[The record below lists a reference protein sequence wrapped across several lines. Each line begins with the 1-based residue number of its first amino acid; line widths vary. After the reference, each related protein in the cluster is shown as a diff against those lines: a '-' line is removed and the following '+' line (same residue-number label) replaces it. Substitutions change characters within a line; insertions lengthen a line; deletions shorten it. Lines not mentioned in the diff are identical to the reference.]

1 MTALLHVRQWQQLN
15 IRKKNPMARCRAY
28 MLRVDCGLMKSY
40 MFTAEART
48 LADYIGRFHS
58 FFMEVM
64 SSLPLARARVDSCG

>member
-1 MTALLHVRQWQQLN
+1 
-15 IRKKNPMARCRAY
+15 MARCKAY

-64 SSLPLARARVDSCG
+64 NSLPLARARVDSCG